1 MLIVG
6 ATKILRP
13 AVTELLRDGS
23 KVMGFARTKS
33 DLDTLKAQSGSG
45 FDFVAVD
52 YTDVA
57 ALASVART
65 LPKIDAA
72 LIYAPGASVES
83 SLIFRDLVDGP
94 VVEILGSSAAREN
107 PDLPFTADQII
118 PTGNQ
123 PWITLVLG
131 WTVDKKWHSAE
142 QISQRAIEVLKSEV
156 NGTLGALRPWTD
168 RPIQCANPAG

>member
-1 MLIVG
+1 
-6 ATKILRP
+6 
-13 AVTELLRDGS
+13 
-23 KVMGFARTKS
+23 MGLARTKS
-33 DLDTLKAQSGSG
+33 DLDTLQSQSGAN

-52 YTDVA
+52 YTDTA
-57 ALASVART
+57 ALALAVRT

-72 LIYAPGASVES
+72 LIYAPGASFES

-94 VVEILGSSAAREN
+94 VVEILGSSAARGN
-107 PDLPFTADQII
+107 PDLPFAADQII

-123 PWITLVLG
+123 PWNTLVLG

-142 QISQRAIEVLKSEV
+142 QISQRAVEVLKSGV

-168 RPIQCANPAG
+168 RPIQCITPPG